1 MENKQDFAIRPAEKE
16 DLPRLKS
23 LMLEYI
29 VDFYGSSP
37 PDDERLDALMEQL
50 LEQKE
55 GIQLVADN
63 GDKLAGFA
71 TLYFTFSTLR
81 AARVIVMN
89 DLYVVEEQRG
99 RDVAAALIQ
108 ACRRYAA
115 QNGFANMSWVT
126 AHDNHRAQRFYDK
139 IGGEREEWITYSI
152 SPEPS

>member
-1 MENKQDFAIRPAEKE
+1 MEIKQNFTIRPAQEG

-29 VDFYGSSP
+29 VDFYGCNP
-37 PDDERLDALMEQL
+37 PDDERLEALMTQL

-55 GIQLVADN
+55 GIQFVADN
-63 GDKLAGFA
+63 GEKLAGFA

-81 AARVIVMN
+81 ASRVVVMN

-99 RDVAAALIQ
+99 RDVAAALVQ
-108 ACRRYAA
+108 ACRRYTA
-115 QNGFANMSWVT
+115 QNGFAGMSWVT

-139 IGGEREEWITYSI
+139 IGGEREEWITYNI
-152 SPEPS
+152 SPEF